1 MLLYLWIIV
10 PMFKGCT
17 SLFEPIHI
25 TMKFPSHTLVDL
37 NSLTVIETKVKLLDN
52 PETYSGSITTVTDKL

>member
-17 SLFEPIHI
+17 SLFETIHI
-25 TMKFPSHTLVDL
+25 TMNFPSHTLVDL